1 MNVLFLCTAN
11 SCRSILAEAVFNHLA
26 PPGWQAASAG
36 SQPAG
41 YVNPR
46 ALALLAGQGIAAAG
60 ARSKSLAALDFSPE
74 IVVTVCS
81 AAAGEACPLYLGP
94 VVRAHWGVDD
104 PAQATG
110 GDDEI
115 AAAFAAAYGILRARI
130 TAFLAL
136 PLDQLANDRSRLK
149 NELDR
154 IGSIDGAA
162 P

>member
-11 SCRSILAEAVFNHLA
+11 SCRSILAEAIFNHLA
-26 PPGWQAASAG
+26 PAGWQAASAG

-41 YVNPR
+41 HVNPR
-46 ALALLAGQGIAAAG
+46 ALALLAERGITAAE
-60 ARSKSLAALDFSPE
+60 ARSKSLADLDFAPD

-94 VVRAHWGVDD
+94 VLRAHWGVDD
-104 PAQATG
+104 PALATG
-110 GDDEI
+110 SDDEI
-115 AAAFAAAYGILRARI
+115 TAAFATAYGTLSARI

-136 PLDQLANDRSRLK
+136 PLDETANDRSGLQ